1 MTDMIMKFQ
10 DKLDATVSKNNSLV
24 CVGLDPDLK
33 KIPEHVRSEK
43 HPLFE
48 FNKAIIDTTHDLVCI
63 YKPNSAFYEA
73 EGAEGIVQLKKTC
86 DYIRETYPDIPILLD
101 FKRGDIGNTNQKYCD
116 FAFGY
121 LQVDA
126 VTVQPYAGRESL
138 APFFEYTDR
147 GIFVLCKTSNSGSD
161 ELQNLSVDG
170 VPLYRHIA
178 TAVIQ
183 TWNEHGNCMLVVGAT
198 YPQQL
203 EELRNEMGDMVFLV
217 PGVGKQ
223 GGTVER
229 ILKGGL
235 NSKKRGLIINSSRGI
250 LYAGSGKDFAE
261 AARIETVKMRE
272 EINKFR

>member
-1 MTDMIMKFQ
+1 
-10 DKLDATVSKNNSLV
+10 
-24 CVGLDPDLK
+24 
-33 KIPEHVRSEK
+33 
-43 HPLFE
+43 
-48 FNKAIIDTTHDLVCI
+48 
-63 YKPNSAFYEA
+63 
-73 EGAEGIVQLKKTC
+73 
-86 DYIRETYPDIPILLD
+86 
-101 FKRGDIGNTNQKYCD
+101 
-116 FAFGY
+116 
-121 LQVDA
+121 
-126 VTVQPYAGRESL
+126 
-138 APFFEYTDR
+138 
-147 GIFVLCKTSNSGSD
+147 
-161 ELQNLSVDG
+161 
-170 VPLYRHIA
+170 
-178 TAVIQ
+178 
-183 TWNEHGNCMLVVGAT
+183 MLVVGAT